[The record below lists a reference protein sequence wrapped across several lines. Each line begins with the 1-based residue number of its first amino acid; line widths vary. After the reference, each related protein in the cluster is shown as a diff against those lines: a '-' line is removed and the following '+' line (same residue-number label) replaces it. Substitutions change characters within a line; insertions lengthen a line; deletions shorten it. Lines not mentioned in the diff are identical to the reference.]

1 MATRRTSAKPTYFA
15 TPEAFRT
22 WFDRNSAGATELLVG
37 FRKVGSGKP
46 SITWPQSVDE
56 ALCVGW
62 IDGVRK
68 RIDDDAYTIRFTPR
82 KPDSIWSAINIAKA
96 NALIAA
102 GRMRPAGLAAFERRT
117 ERRSRVYAYEKP
129 ETALAPTEV
138 ARFRRER
145 SAWAFFEKCPPGY
158 RKVML
163 YWITSAKRLETRSK
177 RLERLIAECAAGKRM
192 R

>member
-22 WFDRNSAGATELLVG
+22 WLDRNSASVNELLVG

-68 RIDDDAYTIRFTPR
+68 RIDDTAYTIRFTPR
-82 KPDSIWSAINIAKA
+82 KPGSIWSAINIAKV
-96 NALIAA
+96 NELIAA
-102 GRMRPAGLAAFERRT
+102 GRMRAAGLAAFERRT
-117 ERRSRVYAYEKP
+117 ERRSRIYAYEKP
-129 ETALAPTEV
+129 ETALAPDELT
-138 ARFRRER
+138 RFRRER
-145 SAWAFFEKCPPGY
+145 NAWAFFEKCPPGY

-163 YWITSAKRLETRSK
+163 YWITSAKRPETRLTRFDK
-177 RLERLIAECAAGKRM
+177 LIATCAAGKRL

>member
-1 MATRRTSAKPTYFA
+1 
-15 TPEAFRT
+15 
-22 WFDRNSAGATELLVG
+22 
-37 FRKVGSGKP
+37 
-46 SITWPQSVDE
+46 VDE

-68 RIDDDAYTIRFTPR
+68 RIDDSAYTIRFSPR

-96 NALIAA
+96 QELIAT
-102 GRMRPAGLAAFERRT
+102 GRMRPGGLAAFERRT

-129 ETALAPTEV
+129 ETALAPEELT
-138 ARFRRER
+138 RFRRER

-177 RLERLIAECAAGKRM
+177 RLERLITECAAGKRM

>member
-22 WFDRNSAGATELLVG
+22 WFDRNSASATELLVG

-68 RIDDDAYTIRFTPR
+68 RIDDSAYTIRFSPR

-96 NALIAA
+96 QELIAT
-102 GRMRPAGLAAFERRT
+102 GRMRPGGLAAFERRT

-129 ETALAPTEV
+129 ETALAPEELT
-138 ARFRRER
+138 RFRRER

-177 RLERLIAECAAGKRM
+177 RLERLITECAAGKRM